1 MRPLITACRTG
12 TAKQQ
17 QAALQSILHWAIARE
32 AAAQAA
38 LTSAPGW
45 QLARPQPLQQLAQS
59 SGQPGLAAAVVAALP
74 LAASPA
80 EKHEAHATVVASATV
95 AAEVDLQGYPTPQQI
110 PAGDSS
116 LPAGVGAGTMWQ
128 HPTPGSLPAA
138 GHQMLGLISTAEAS
152 GSAVAGS
159 AVETAAVGGGPCWSQ
174 ADCDVRAVV
183 WGMLHMLQCGPGSC
197 HALAAETLCRLVGYQ
212 GFDGVVIACMGH
224 PVCSCSEVHSAVEAV
239 YGQSLAQAVRSAL
252 HQEATVAASAE
263 FAA

>member
-12 TAKQQ
+12 TAKQRH
-17 QAALQSILHWAIARE
+17 AALQSILHWAMARE

-74 LAASPA
+74 LAAPPA
-80 EKHEAHATVVASATV
+80 ENHEAHATVVASATV

-110 PAGDSS
+110 PAGYSS
-116 LPAGVGAGTMWQ
+116 LPAGGGAGTTWQ

-138 GHQMLGLISTAEAS
+138 GHQMLGLIAAVEAS

-159 AVETAAVGGGPCWSQ
+159 ADMAAAVGGGPCWCQ
-174 ADCDVRAVV
+174 ADCDVRAAV

-197 HALAAETLCRLVGYQ
+197 HALAAETLCRWVGYQ
-212 GFDGVVIACMGH
+212 GFNGVKIACMGH
-224 PVCSCSEVHSAVEAV
+224 AVCSCIEFPLAVEAL
-239 YGQSLAQAVRSAL
+239 YG
-252 HQEATVAASAE
+252 
-263 FAA
+263 